1 MLSPANELLLCS
13 NGGMWL
19 RLCLLLV
26 LVDVNATWAQKVRYD
41 PGTDEKKIEIGLRSV
56 LPLEVAWAAWRT
68 RSVPEKRWGQSLR
81 DALQTAVASQQAKEQ
96 ELLIRFLLDTL
107 IRSHI
112 PVPMS
117 ELLPLYEAYPDA
129 VLALI
134 AQGDDHNDGQLLPLL
149 IRAER
154 ENNAPR
160 WLLIVSLLSRQS
172 SRAFEEH
179 LLDELRI
186 EVPIDIVDGDHLPV
200 LMGMRGGV
208 IGGVAASLP
217 APADW
222 PDAPGDYCLAA
233 TPALGDEVIVAR
245 PEPVY
250 LRRDLTGQHDGC
262 FHGWDTSRSEVSLSF
277 LNNLM
282 PRDRGPN
289 LPTLN
294 LGKLNLFWQGA
305 EETRR
310 ILQQA
315 AQDYVEYCRLLMALR
330 LRDKKPTRSWTDAEL
345 RSRIVLSVSDKR
357 QDKSVALPYAGEM
370 VRLAGNP

>member
-1 MLSPANELLLCS
+1 
-13 NGGMWL
+13 MWL
-19 RLCLLLV
+19 RLCLLLT
-26 LVDVNATWAQKVRYD
+26 LVNVNVTWAQKARYD
-41 PGTDEKKIEIGLRSV
+41 PGADEKKIEIGLRSAV
-56 LPLEVAWAAWRT
+56 PLEVAWAAWRT
-68 RSVPEKRWGQSLR
+68 RSVPEKHWDQPLR
-81 DALQTAVASQQAKEQ
+81 EALQTAVASQQTKEQ
-96 ELLIRFLLDTL
+96 ELLVRFLLDTL
-107 IRSHI
+107 IRSHN

-134 AQGDDHNDGQLLPLL
+134 AQGDDHNDGWLLPLL

-160 WLLIVSLLSRQS
+160 WMLIASLLSREP

-200 LMGMRGGV
+200 LMGMLGGV
-208 IGGVAASLP
+208 IGGVAAPGPFS
-217 APADW
+217 ADW
-222 PDAPGDYCLAA
+222 PDRVAHYCLAA
-233 TPALGDEVIVAR
+233 APAPGDEVIVTK
-245 PEPVY
+245 PKPVY
-250 LRRDLTGQHDGC
+250 LRRDLTDRHDGC

-277 LNNLM
+277 LNDLM

-294 LGKLNLFWQGA
+294 LGKLTLFWQGA

-330 LRDKKPTRSWTDAEL
+330 QRDRKPTRSWTDAEL

-357 QDKSVALPYAGEM
+357 QDKSVALPYAG
-370 VRLAGNP
+370 